1 MNAFRPLDG
10 VRIVEFSTSIAG
22 PASTMILA
30 QLGADVV
37 KVESPDGDD
46 ARGWPPHIG
55 DRSVVYRQMCVGKR
69 GIVID
74 LKQPEG
80 VEVALAAVTADDA
93 GLVGECADL
102 IYHLIV
108 LLRAR
113 ELDWSDVR
121 SELARRA
128 RA

>member
-1 MNAFRPLDG
+1 VLLEAHRLHG
-10 VRIVEFSTSIAG
+10 S
-22 PASTMILA
+22 LA
-30 QLGADVV
+30 
-37 KVESPDGDD
+37 
-46 ARGWPPHIG
+46 
-55 DRSVVYRQMCVGKR
+55 
-69 GIVID
+69 
-74 LKQPEG
+74 
-80 VEVALAAVTADDA
+80 TDDA

>member
-1 MNAFRPLDG
+1 MKLADHPT
-10 VRIVEFSTSIAG
+10 VRHFHENQANRAAG
-22 PASTMILA
+22 PPQALDSAWLRQLA
-30 QLGADVV
+30 LDCG
-37 KVESPDGDD
+37 
-46 ARGWPPHIG
+46 
-55 DRSVVYRQMCVGKR
+55 
-69 GIVID
+69 
-74 LKQPEG
+74 
-80 VEVALAAVTADDA
+80 ADDA

>member
-1 MNAFRPLDG
+1 M
-10 VRIVEFSTSIAG
+10 
-22 PASTMILA
+22 
-30 QLGADVV
+30 
-37 KVESPDGDD
+37 
-46 ARGWPPHIG
+46 
-55 DRSVVYRQMCVGKR
+55 
-69 GIVID
+69 
-74 LKQPEG
+74 
-80 VEVALAAVTADDA
+80 EVALAAVTADDA